1 MRECEEKLLEPSYN
15 DLSSIWAKVCAVLSE
30 LSSLCAFDS
39 MLARHDCCGC
49 QLFWSFTGSFLMLA
63 AQEADHLRHQRR
75 RCHLN
80 APEVH
85 HLRFPPDLV
94 YQLDMLIFALTYQ
107 WLHISLGRED
117 RSRAILAGT
126 SKSSTTC
133 PIVEYSATEG
143 FKPKS
148 GHLIWSL
155 FGS

>member
-1 MRECEEKLLEPSYN
+1 
-15 DLSSIWAKVCAVLSE
+15 
-30 LSSLCAFDS
+30 
-39 MLARHDCCGC
+39 
-49 QLFWSFTGSFLMLA
+49 MLA

-75 RCHLN
+75 RCRLK

-107 WLHISLGRED
+107 RLHIFLGRED
-117 RSRAILAGT
+117 RSRDFGWFV
-126 SKSSTTC
+126 KSSTTC
-133 PIVEYSATEG
+133 PIVEYSALEG

-155 FGS
+155 FGSRFSVVPIF